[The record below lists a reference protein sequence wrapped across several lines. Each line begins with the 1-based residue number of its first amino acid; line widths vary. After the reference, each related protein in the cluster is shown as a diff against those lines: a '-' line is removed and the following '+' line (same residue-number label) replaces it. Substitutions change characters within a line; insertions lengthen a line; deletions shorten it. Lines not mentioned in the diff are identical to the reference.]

1 MRRPFNPATSLL
13 AGRPKAA
20 LEADLAVAQQA
31 YIDLQSGAKVINVSY
46 AQGSGSRAVTYT
58 QASIAD
64 VQMLIRSL
72 QLQLGIV
79 QRARRPIRV
88 VFG

>member
-1 MRRPFNPATSLL
+1 MRRPFNTATSLL
-13 AGRPKAA
+13 AGRPRAV
-20 LEADLAVAQQA
+20 LEADLATAQQA
-31 YIDLQSGAKVINVSY
+31 YIDLQGGAKVVNVSY

-58 QASIAD
+58 QASVAD
-64 VQMLIRSL
+64 VQHLIRTL

-88 VFG
+88 RF